1 MSSAATQS
9 NLTAKLG
16 PVLFVIA
23 VFMAPLI
30 GGNPAGEQ
38 FGGDRALH
46 ALRFLMLLAA
56 TLTGVPSLMQGKWP
70 ARAAWLGLVLYGGSA
85 VASLLIHSKGLTSQV
100 FLWTMLPGTLDILTH
115 IATCLVAAGL
125 WLVPEQRQRIVD
137 TIQLGAS
144 IAAGMI
150 IFEAIS
156 APDAGHRS
164 VGTFFSPNFA
174 AGFIG
179 AALPFVV
186 VQLLGATVAPRRWT
200 SIISL
205 GMLGAALVAT
215 GSRGGIALGVGGVI
229 LTLLVAFFRDG
240 IRVPIKWIAIGLG
253 LFIIGA
259 ATQRGAILARTAGG
273 STQDH
278 SGQFRS
284 ETWNGTIQM
293 IQASPITGHGP
304 GNFANVY
311 GKYAT
316 VEWTGQAHNSYLQLA
331 SECGFPALMGLLL
344 ILIVTFAGQVRLPR
358 KSTDAPLDV
367 LSSALPATIIVA
379 AARGLLDSESAVPG
393 NALLLWVAIG
403 CALATAG
410 RSRFGTPGFGIATLL
425 GLVMASGATGWPRN
439 PSTAAS
445 TGHPDIAVNLE
456 PTARRWYVL
465 GKALETEGD
474 ISGSVNALKNSVER
488 DHNNQQVLRALAE
501 AQEAA
506 GDAPGALAT
515 WKKLI
520 DVEEGLPGKIKAIP
534 ELTETHAV
542 FAYAKLAAAPETSKD
557 VRIAC
562 FLKALSLTERYLLT
576 SDVYITMELGQT
588 TGATLEQKLTK
599 MRERRAALK
608 AVATNCA
615 EELGVL
621 DTSGTNYKKSVEDTF
636 TAYEARFDRLIGG
649 QL

>member
-1 MSSAATQS
+1 MSTSETQS

-16 PVLFVIA
+16 PVLFLLA
-23 VFMAPLI
+23 VLLAPLI

-38 FGGDRALH
+38 FGGDAALH

-56 TLTGVPSLMQGKWP
+56 TLMGVPSLMQGKWP

-100 FLWTMLPGTLDILTH
+100 FLSTMLPGTLDILTH
-115 IATCLVAAGL
+115 IAACLVAAGL
-125 WLVPEQRQRIVD
+125 WIIPEQRQRIVD
-137 TIQLGAS
+137 VIQLGAS
-144 IAAGMI
+144 IAAGSI
-150 IFEAIS
+150 LLEAIS

-186 VQLLGATVAPRRWT
+186 VQLLGATAAPRRIT
-200 SIISL
+200 AIISL

-229 LTLLVAFFRDG
+229 LTLLVALIRDG
-240 IRVPIKWIAIGLG
+240 IRVPIKWIGIGLG
-253 LFIIGA
+253 LFLIGA

-304 GNFANVY
+304 GNFANIY

-344 ILIVTFAGQVRLPR
+344 ILVVTLAGQVRLPK
-358 KSTDAPLDV
+358 KSTDAPFDV
-367 LSSALPATIIVA
+367 LNSALPAVIIVA
-379 AARGLLDSESAVPG
+379 AARGLLDSESALPG

-410 RSRFGTPGFGIATLL
+410 RSRFGTPGFGIASVL
-425 GLVMASGATGWPRN
+425 GLLMASGATGWPQN
-439 PSTAAS
+439 PTTAA
-445 TGHPDIAVNLE
+445 TGGHPEIAVNIE
-456 PTARRWYVL
+456 PTARRWYMF
-465 GKALETEGD
+465 GKALETKGD
-474 ISGSVNALKNSVER
+474 LTGGVNAYKNAAER
-488 DHNNQQVLRALAE
+488 DRNNQQVLRALAE

-506 GDAPGALAT
+506 GDSAGALAT

-520 DVEEGLPGKIKAIP
+520 DVEEGLPGKVKAIP
-534 ELTETHAV
+534 EMTETHAV
-542 FAYAKLAAAPETSKD
+542 FAYAKIATAPETSKD
-557 VRIAC
+557 VKIASL
-562 FLKALSLTERYLLT
+562 LKALSLTERFLNT
-576 SDVYITMELGQT
+576 SDIYITMELGQT
-588 TGATLEQKLTK
+588 NGSTLEQKLSK
-599 MRERRAALK
+599 VRERRAALK
-608 AVATNCA
+608 AVALKCA
-615 EELGVL
+615 ADLMAL
-621 DTSGTNYKKSVEDTF
+621 DTSGTNYEKPVEDKF
-636 TAYEARFDRLIGG
+636 SEYETRFDRLIGG
-649 QL
+649 KL

>member
-70 ARAAWLGLVLYGGSA
+70 ARAAWLGLALYGGSA

>member
-1 MSSAATQS
+1 MSTSETQT

-16 PVLFVIA
+16 PVLFLLA
-23 VFMAPLI
+23 VLLAPLI

-38 FGGDRALH
+38 FGGDAALH

-56 TLTGVPSLMQGKWP
+56 TLTGIPSLLKGSWP

-100 FLWTMLPGTLDILTH
+100 FLSTMLPGTLDILTH
-115 IATCLVAAGL
+115 IAACLVGAGL

-137 TIQLGAS
+137 VIQLGAS
-144 IAAGMI
+144 IAAGSI
-150 IFEAIS
+150 LLEAIS

-186 VQLLGATVAPRRWT
+186 VQLLGATVAPRRIT
-200 SIISL
+200 AIISL

-229 LTLLVAFFRDG
+229 LTLLVAFIRDG
-240 IRVPIKWIAIGLG
+240 IRVPIKWISIGLG

-259 ATQRGAILARTAGG
+259 AVQSKTILARTAGG
-273 STQDH
+273 SSQDH

-304 GNFANVY
+304 GNFANIY

-344 ILIVTFAGQVRLPR
+344 ILAVTLAGQVRLPR
-358 KSTDAPLDV
+358 KSMDAPTDV
-367 LSSALPATIIVA
+367 LSSALPAVIIVA
-379 AARGLLDSESAVPG
+379 AARGLLDSESAIPG

-410 RSRFGTPGFGIATLL
+410 RSRFGTPGFGIASIL
-425 GLVMASGATGWPRN
+425 GLLMASGATGWPQN
-439 PSTAAS
+439 PTTAA
-445 TGHPDIAVNLE
+445 TGGHPEIAVTIE
-456 PTARRWYVL
+456 PTARRWYVF
-465 GKALETEGD
+465 GKALETKGD
-474 ISGSVNALKNSVER
+474 LTGGVNAYKSAAER
-488 DHNNQQVLRALAE
+488 DRNNQQVIRALAE
-501 AQEAA
+501 VQEAA
-506 GDAPGALAT
+506 GDTAGALAT
-515 WKKLI
+515 WQKLI
-520 DVEEGLPGKIKAIP
+520 DVEEGLPGKVKAIP
-534 ELTETHAV
+534 EMTETHAV
-542 FAYAKLAAAPETSKD
+542 FAYAKIATAPETSKD
-557 VRIAC
+557 VKIASL
-562 FLKALSLTERYLLT
+562 LKALSLTERYLNT

-588 TGATLEQKLTK
+588 NGSTLEQKLSK
-599 MRERRAALK
+599 VRERRAALK
-608 AVATNCA
+608 AVARKCA
-615 EELGVL
+615 ADLMLL
-621 DTSGTNYKKSVEDTF
+621 DTSGTNYEKPIEDAF
-636 TAYEARFDRLIGG
+636 TAYEARFDRLVGG
-649 QL
+649 KL

>member
-1 MSSAATQS
+1 MSSAATQT

-23 VFMAPLI
+23 VFLAPLI

-125 WLVPEQRQRIVD
+125 WLVSEQRQRIVD

-144 IAAGMI
+144 LAAGMI

-253 LFIIGA
+253 LFVIGA

-304 GNFANVY
+304 GNFANTY

-344 ILIVTFAGQVRLPR
+344 ILIVTLAGQVRLPR

-410 RSRFGTPGFGIATLL
+410 RSRFGTPGFGIAAVL

-465 GKALETEGD
+465 GKALETKGD

-608 AVATNCA
+608 AVSMKCA
-615 EELGVL
+615 EDLGVL
-621 DTSGTNYKKSVEDTF
+621 DTSGTNYKKPVEDTF

>member
-23 VFMAPLI
+23 VFLAPLI

-125 WLVPEQRQRIVD
+125 WLVSEQRQRIVD

-144 IAAGMI
+144 LAAGMI

-253 LFIIGA
+253 LFVIGA

-304 GNFANVY
+304 GNFANTY

-344 ILIVTFAGQVRLPR
+344 ILIVTLAGQVRLPR

-410 RSRFGTPGFGIATLL
+410 RSRFGTPGFGIAAVL

-465 GKALETEGD
+465 GKALETKGD

-608 AVATNCA
+608 AVSMKCA
-615 EELGVL
+615 EDLGVL
-621 DTSGTNYKKSVEDTF
+621 DTSGTNYKKPVEDTF